1 MLVGDAA
8 RGLREVDDVVAK
20 HVSVDTVSN
29 LWWQASEE

>member
-20 HVSVDTVSN
+20 HVSVDTVSK